1 MTELVRVFQS
11 INVSLSFYPYLPT
24 FLPNLSV
31 FTQREGEDTEGDE
44 REGEINFKVLG
55 HMIVAS
61 GDSKI
66 LMTSQKAGKL
76 GLLCCRLETKFFLL

>member
-1 MTELVRVFQS
+1 MCH
-11 INVSLSFYPYLPT
+11 SLYIHTYL
-24 FLPNLSV
+24 LSYL
-31 FTQREGEDTEGDE
+31 TYLYLHREGEDTEGDG
-44 REGEINFKVLG
+44 RKGEINFKVLG
-55 HMIVAS
+55 HMIVAT